1 MQHDQFERAG
11 HDHTAPTFGLAPGIA
26 GVYMEH
32 KADVFCKDCAEDILG
47 EELFQRVKREDLGH
61 DHELSDELGNVA
73 AVLSSEEWDCPG
85 ATCGHCGIDL
95 DVRVIHYDGVC
106 QPDTCPEM

>member
-1 MQHDQFERAG
+1 MQYDHLERAG
-11 HDHTAPTFGLAPGIA
+11 SDHTAPTFGLAPGIA
-26 GVYMEH
+26 GVHIEH
-32 KADVFCKDCAEDILG
+32 KADVFCKDCAKGILG
-47 EELFQRVKREDLGH
+47 EELFQRVKREDPNY

-85 ATCGHCGIDL
+85 ATCGHCGIGL
-95 DVRVIHYDGVC
+95 DVRVIHHDGVC